1 MEQLANRQILL
12 CVTGGIAA
20 YKAAE
25 LIRLFKSSGSEVRVL
40 MTEAAKEFIT
50 PLTMQA
56 LSGNEVHSDL
66 LDTSA
71 ESAMGHIELARWA
84 DAIVIA
90 PCSADSLA
98 KLAAGRGDDLM
109 SAVCLAADSKI
120 FFAPAMNQGMWKD
133 KRTKKNLSLLKKPV
147 FHQIGPNEG
156 DQACGDVGPG
166 RMSEPKEIIAEVA
179 KEFSSGL
186 LAGIKILITAGPT
199 REKIDPVRYISNKSS
214 GKMGFSLAKAA
225 VDESAIVTLIS
236 GPVTLDTPERVK
248 RIDIESAQEMKE
260 HVTANLSDIDLF
272 ISTAAV
278 ADFKMKNTKTQKI
291 KKDQSK
297 NMSLSLEK
305 NEDILKHVS
314 DNNPNLKIVG
324 FAAETENMIDN
335 ARKKLSSKKLNLI
348 VANDV
353 SDSSIGFDSNNNE
366 VTLITEKEEL
376 KIPKTSKEKVARK
389 IVQFISKNI
398 LND

>member
-1 MEQLANRQILL
+1 MSSLTNKKILL
-12 CVTGGIAA
+12 GITGGIAA
-20 YKAAE
+20 YKSAE
-25 LIRLFKSSGSEVRVL
+25 IARGLKKVGAEVRVI
-40 MTEAAKEFIT
+40 MTESSKEFIT

-56 LSGNEVHSDL
+56 LSGNPVSTDL
-66 LDTSA
+66 LDTEA
-71 ESAMGHIELARWA
+71 EAAMGHIEISKWA
-84 DAIVIA
+84 DAVLIA
-90 PCSADSLA
+90 PCTANTLA
-98 KLAAGRGDDLM
+98 RLANGLGDDLL
-109 SAVCLAADSKI
+109 SSVSLAFDGDI
-120 FFAPAMNQGMWKD
+120 CIAPAMNQAMWAD
-133 KRTKKNLSLLKKPV
+133 SRTQENYQVLKKNNFIS
-147 FHQIGPNEG
+147 IGPNSGE
-156 DQACGDVGPG
+156 QACGDEGYG
-166 RMSEPKEIIAEVA
+166 RMSEPQEIVSEVA
-179 KEFSSGL
+179 TNFSEGL
-186 LAGIKILITAGPT
+186 LAGKKILITAGPT

-236 GPVTLDTPERVK
+236 GPVTLETPERVK
-248 RIDIESAQEMKE
+248 RIDIESAEEMKE

-278 ADFKMKNTKTQKI
+278 ADFKMKNAESQKI

-314 DNNPNLKIVG
+314 DNNPDLKIVG

-335 ARKKLSSKKLNLI
+335 ARKKLSSKNLNLI

-376 KIPKTSKEKVARK
+376 KIPRTSKEKVARK

>member
-40 MTEAAKEFIT
+40 MTNAAKEFIT

-84 DAIVIA
+84 DAIVIS

-133 KRTKKNLSLLKKPV
+133 KRTKKNIALLKKPV

-166 RMSEPKEIIAEVA
+166 RMSEPKEIIEEVA

-186 LAGIKILITAGPT
+186 LAGKKVLITAGPT

-236 GPVTLDTPERVK
+236 GPVTLETPERVE
-248 RIDIESAQEMKE
+248 RIDIESAEEMKE

-278 ADFKMKNTKTQKI
+278 ADFKMKNAQSQKI
-291 KKDQSK
+291 KKNHLK

-335 ARKKLSSKKLNLI
+335 ARKKLFSKNLNLI

-366 VTLITEKEEL
+366 VTLITENEEL
-376 KIPKTSKEKVARK
+376 KILKTSKEKVARK

>member
-1 MEQLANRQILL
+1 MNQLANKQILL

-25 LIRLFKSSGSEVRVL
+25 LIRLFKSSGSNVRVL

-66 LDTSA
+66 LDPKA
-71 ESAMGHIELARWA
+71 ESAMGHIELAKWA
-84 DAIVIA
+84 DAIVIS

-98 KLAAGRGDDLM
+98 KLAGGRGDDLM

-120 FFAPAMNQGMWKD
+120 FFAPAMNQAMWKD
-133 KRTKKNLSLLKKPV
+133 KRTKKNLASLKLPI
-147 FHQIGPNEG
+147 FIQIGPNEG
-156 DQACGDVGPG
+156 DQACGDIGPG
-166 RMSEPKEIIAEVA
+166 RMSEPKEIIEIVG

-186 LAGIKILITAGPT
+186 LAGKKILITAGPT

-225 VDESAIVTLIS
+225 MEEYAIVQLIT
-236 GPVTLDTPERVK
+236 GPVNLETPERVS
-248 RIDIESAQEMKE
+248 RINVESAQEMCEKVIE
-260 HVTANLSDIDLF
+260 SIPEIDLF

-278 ADFKMKNTKTQKI
+278 SDFKMKDIKKNKI
-291 KKDQSK
+291 KKEDSK
-297 NMSLSLEK
+297 SFNLELEK
-305 NEDILKHVS
+305 NEDILKLVS
-314 DNNPNLKIVG
+314 KDNPELKIVG
-324 FAAETENMIDN
+324 FAAETENLIDN
-335 ARKKLSSKKLNLI
+335 AKKKLISKKLNLI

-353 SDSSIGFDSNNNE
+353 SDSSIGFDSDENE
-366 VTLITEKEEL
+366 VFLISEKEEL
-376 KIPKTSKEKVARK
+376 KIAKTSKEKVSRK
-389 IVQFISKNI
+389 IIQFISKNI
-398 LND
+398 LDD

>member
-1 MEQLANRQILL
+1 
-12 CVTGGIAA
+12 
-20 YKAAE
+20 
-25 LIRLFKSSGSEVRVL
+25 
-40 MTEAAKEFIT
+40 
-50 PLTMQA
+50 
-56 LSGNEVHSDL
+56 
-66 LDTSA
+66 
-71 ESAMGHIELARWA
+71 
-84 DAIVIA
+84 
-90 PCSADSLA
+90 
-98 KLAAGRGDDLM
+98 M

-166 RMSEPKEIIAEVA
+166 RMSEPKEIIEEVA

-186 LAGIKILITAGPT
+186 LAGKKVLITAGPT

-248 RIDIESAQEMKE
+248 RIDIESAEEMKE

-278 ADFKMKNTKTQKI
+278 ADFKMKNVEPQKI

-297 NMSLSLEK
+297 NMNLSLEK

-314 DNNPNLKIVG
+314 DNNPDLKIVG

-335 ARKKLSSKKLNLI
+335 ARKKLSSKNLNLI

-376 KIPKTSKEKVARK
+376 KILKTSKEKVARK

>member
-1 MEQLANRQILL
+1 
-12 CVTGGIAA
+12 
-20 YKAAE
+20 
-25 LIRLFKSSGSEVRVL
+25 
-40 MTEAAKEFIT
+40 
-50 PLTMQA
+50 
-56 LSGNEVHSDL
+56 
-66 LDTSA
+66 
-71 ESAMGHIELARWA
+71 
-84 DAIVIA
+84 
-90 PCSADSLA
+90 
-98 KLAAGRGDDLM
+98 
-109 SAVCLAADSKI
+109 
-120 FFAPAMNQGMWKD
+120 
-133 KRTKKNLSLLKKPV
+133 
-147 FHQIGPNEG
+147 
-156 DQACGDVGPG
+156 
-166 RMSEPKEIIAEVA
+166 MSEPKEIIEEVA

-186 LAGIKILITAGPT
+186 LAGKKVLITAGPT

-236 GPVTLDTPERVK
+236 GPVTLETPDRVK
-248 RIDIESAQEMKE
+248 RIDIESAEEMKE

-278 ADFKMKNTKTQKI
+278 ADFKMKNAESQKI

-314 DNNPNLKIVG
+314 DNNPDLKIVG

-335 ARKKLSSKKLNLI
+335 ARKKLSSKNLNLI

-376 KIPKTSKEKVARK
+376 KILKTSKEKVARK